1 MALQLVVFDC
11 DGVLVDSERLV
22 VAVEARILTELGWPL
37 TPQQVADRWMGRSSA
52 YQLADLEARIG
63 AEAARRFDE
72 LSTQEALAV
81 FERELAAV
89 PGVEAVLDA
98 LDAAGTL
105 TCVASSGS
113 HTKMQRTLGRTG
125 LYDRFHGRIFSADE
139 VAHGKPE
146 PDLFLHAARRMGVSP
161 AGCAVVED
169 SVYGVRAG
177 VAAGMRV
184 LGYAGGLTSAAAL
197 RDAGAEVF
205 ADMAD
210 LTPLLLADLPSASC
224 APSSPPT
231 TPRST
236 STS

>member
-1 MALQLVVFDC
+1 MALELVVFDC

-22 VAVEARILTELGWPL
+22 IAVEARILTELGWPH
-37 TPQQVADRWMGRSSA
+37 TPQQVAEKWMGRSSA
-52 YQLADLEARIG
+52 AQIADLEARIG
-63 AEAARRFDE
+63 AEATRMFDE
-72 LSTQEALAV
+72 LSTREVQAV
-81 FERELAAV
+81 FDRELAAV
-89 PGVEAVLDA
+89 PGVETVLDA
-98 LDAAGTL
+98 LDAAEAL

-113 HTKMQRTLGRTG
+113 HTKMAHTLGRTG

-161 AGCAVVED
+161 ARCAVIED
-169 SVYGVRAG
+169 SVFGVRAG

-184 LGYAGGLTSAAAL
+184 LGFAGGLTSAQAL
-197 RDAGAEVF
+197 QHAGAEVF

-236 STS
+236 TTS